1 MEQMPQAE
9 EYYAVRDAHILKEQH
24 LEEALHEA
32 SQVLARADEQISGGF
47 DGKEAVVK
55 DILERSIEFIAMYEK
70 PEDNDLISK
79 IRRVISDI
87 DNNLYDS
94 ESLLTTYNEIKLKI
108 LWYLGRGALNFVRPR
123 NPIAKWDQKLL
134 DRMQIKGDKNTEKI
148 FAKKKVNSGA

>member
-1 MEQMPQAE
+1 
-9 EYYAVRDAHILKEQH
+9 
-24 LEEALHEA
+24 
-32 SQVLARADEQISGGF
+32 
-47 DGKEAVVK
+47 
-55 DILERSIEFIAMYEK
+55 MYEK

>member
-1 MEQMPQAE
+1 MEQTPQME

-32 SQVLARADEQISGGF
+32 SQVLARTDEEISGGF
-47 DGKEAVVK
+47 EGKGAVVK
-55 DILERSIEFIAMYEK
+55 DILERSIEFIAMYEE
-70 PEDNDLISK
+70 PDNNDLISK
-79 IRRVISDI
+79 IRTVINDI

-94 ESLLTTYNEIKLKI
+94 ESLLITYNAIKLKI

-134 DRMQIKGDKNTEKI
+134 DRMQIKGDKETEKI
-148 FAKKKVNSGA
+148 FAKKKANSGA